1 MNQARAPNHNLEE
14 RSTLMAKTLAQIEE
28 QIAKLQEQKEAIKAK
43 EVSGV
48 VARIKEAIA
57 HYGLA
62 VEDLFGSQAGGRK
75 GARTATVKS
84 TKKAASKK
92 AAGKRTGKGVRV
104 PVKYRDDAGNTWTGR
119 GNKPRWLVAALASG
133 KAVDD
138 FAVKV

>member
-1 MNQARAPNHNLEE
+1 
-14 RSTLMAKTLAQIEE
+14 MAKTLAQIEE
-28 QIAKLQEQKEAIKAK
+28 QIAKLEEQKEAIKAK

-48 VARIKEAIA
+48 VARIKVAIA

-62 VEDLFGSQAGGRK
+62 VEDLFGSPTGKRK
-75 GARTATVKS
+75 GARTAVVNL
-84 TKKAASKK
+84 KKAASKK
-92 AAGKRTGKGVRV
+92 LASKRATGKGSRV

-133 KAVDD
+133 KTVED

>member
-1 MNQARAPNHNLEE
+1 
-14 RSTLMAKTLAQIEE
+14 MAKTLAQIEE

-75 GARTATVKS
+75 GARTATAKS
-84 TKKAASKK
+84 TRKAASKK
-92 AAGKRTGKGVRV
+92 AAGKRAGKGVRV

-133 KAVDD
+133 KNAED